1 MQPYKSEITHSK
13 SSKPPRMFQCD
24 AVDTSPDLEA
34 KIVLKTV
41 AMAIWHKKAD
51 DMNGIR
57 ESFVTGFIFTY
68 VQNIF
73 LWPSYGGNRSHRPPW
88 IRHWLCFSQSKS
100 CTCWQHLA
108 VKSTSRLWLC
118 GTQCQWRSHKFSTGS
133 ASVCCIHFLTT
144 ASK

>member
-1 MQPYKSEITHSK
+1 
-13 SSKPPRMFQCD
+13 MFQCD

-68 VQNIF
+68 V
-73 LWPSYGGNRSHRPPW
+73 
-88 IRHWLCFSQSKS
+88 
-100 CTCWQHLA
+100 
-108 VKSTSRLWLC
+108 
-118 GTQCQWRSHKFSTGS
+118 
-133 ASVCCIHFLTT
+133 
-144 ASK
+144 